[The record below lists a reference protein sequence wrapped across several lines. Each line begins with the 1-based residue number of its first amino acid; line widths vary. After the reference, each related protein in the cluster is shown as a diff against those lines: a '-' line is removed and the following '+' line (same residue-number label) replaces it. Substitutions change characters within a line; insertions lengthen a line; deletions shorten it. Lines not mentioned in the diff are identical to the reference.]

1 MEFSDYSLENLK
13 KIAPIVAKSKLLCND
28 VSIGSFLLWN
38 KGFDLAFAVVDETL
52 IVRQNVSGE
61 PSYSYP
67 VGKNEEGALLA
78 LAEYAKEKDIP
89 LMIYGAEKEQVG
101 TIGRVLSRP
110 ILFAYERKW
119 SDYLYRIEDVRAFAG
134 KKYAGQR
141 NHIHKFEKTYPDHL
155 FRKIEK
161 EDLPA
166 VAGFLGEYAKEHED
180 GGIEEKSELLQTKEL
195 LDALF
200 DFPFESGVLFVE
212 GKIAAITVGEIVGEM
227 LIIHTEKALRRYEG
241 VYPTIFHLFVNS
253 VRNENLRYVNREDD
267 SDDLGLRTSK
277 MQYHPCFLVDK
288 YLVKV
293 DSPVSRLKEI
303 PVLKGEKVVLRPF
316 REEDKPAYLALSTDE
331 ENNKFWGY
339 DYREDESITGK
350 VDENTFYDQQAF
362 DYSVGNSVN
371 FAVTLDGRM
380 IGESIVYR
388 FTMGGKAEI
397 GCRIA
402 KERHGHGY
410 GEEAFA
416 LTKRFAEET
425 LGVLP
430 VARCYRE
437 NTPSAKMIEAS
448 GMRKT
453 GEDESFFYYSAK
465 D

>member
-1 MEFSDYSLENLK
+1 M
-13 KIAPIVAKSKLLCND
+13 
-28 VSIGSFLLWN
+28 
-38 KGFDLAFAVVDETL
+38 
-52 IVRQNVSGE
+52 
-61 PSYSYP
+61 
-67 VGKNEEGALLA
+67 
-78 LAEYAKEKDIP
+78 
-89 LMIYGAEKEQVG
+89 
-101 TIGRVLSRP
+101 
-110 ILFAYERKW
+110 
-119 SDYLYRIEDVRAFAG
+119 
-134 KKYAGQR
+134 
-141 NHIHKFEKTYPDHL
+141 
-155 FRKIEK
+155 
-161 EDLPA
+161 
-166 VAGFLGEYAKEHED
+166 
-180 GGIEEKSELLQTKEL
+180 
-195 LDALF
+195 
-200 DFPFESGVLFVE
+200 
-212 GKIAAITVGEIVGEM
+212 
-227 LIIHTEKALRRYEG
+227 
-241 VYPTIFHLFVNS
+241 NS